1 MIIINYYHNH
11 HHHHHQKKNN
21 NNYQKQLPWSEAKG
35 FDTFCPIS
43 GFIEKSLISDPQNV
57 ELKLTIDG
65 EVKQHGN
72 TSDMIFSIPKLLEY
86 CSSKMTLE
94 VGDLLL
100 TGTPPVCF
108 SYHYYHRHY
117 CCLYFSYRFNM

>member
-1 MIIINYYHNH
+1 MTARCVQQIA
-11 HHHHHQKKNN
+11 KE
-21 NNYQKQLPWSEAKG
+21 KQLPWSEAKG

-100 TGTPPVCF
+100 TGTPPGVGPIKSGQVLKIEIPGISEAEFTVADASCV
-108 SYHYYHRHY
+108 
-117 CCLYFSYRFNM
+117 